1 MFGSWCISQPIR
13 TDVPADANDLLFETQ
28 TPLGFSVRVTA
39 DRWRLIVTAK
49 HPVMAGREA
58 LVRTALE
65 APDEIRQSRIH
76 QQVLLFY
83 QAEATKRWTCAV
95 VKRLAG
101 SAFLIT
107 AYPTDAI
114 KEGVRIWPK

>member
-1 MFGSWCISQPIR
+1 M
-13 TDVPADANDLLFETQ
+13 TDLPANAHDLLIEAQ

-39 DRWRLIVTAK
+39 DRWKLIITAT

-58 LVRTALE
+58 LARTALE
-65 APDEIRQSRIH
+65 TPDEIRQSRIDK
-76 QQVLLFY
+76 QVLLFY
-83 QAEATKRWTCAV
+83 KAETTKRWTCAV
-95 VKRLAG
+95 AKRVAEG
-101 SAFLIT
+101 AFLIT